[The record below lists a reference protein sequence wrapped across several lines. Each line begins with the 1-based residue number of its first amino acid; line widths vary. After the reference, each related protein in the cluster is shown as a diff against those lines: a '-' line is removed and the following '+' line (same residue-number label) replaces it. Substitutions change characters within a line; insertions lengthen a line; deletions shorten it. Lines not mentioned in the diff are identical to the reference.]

1 MQLSEIL
8 DADLILFPLKAES
21 KEEVISTLIDVLYK
35 KGKISDPQLALKAV
49 LDREKLMSTGV
60 GRGVALPHG
69 KCANIEDVYVAVGVS
84 PVGIDFEAVD
94 EQPVHVFVLLVTP
107 ENFPSKHLK
116 LLSKFS
122 RMLNSAKCREEVLDA
137 TSPQEI
143 LEVLFKYDEL
153 V

>member
-1 MQLSEIL
+1 LSEIL

>member
-1 MQLSEIL
+1 MSEIL

>member
-122 RMLNSAKCREEVLDA
+122 RMLNSVKCREEVLNA
-137 TSPQEI
+137 TSAQEI

>member
-122 RMLNSAKCREEVLDA
+122 RMLNSAKCREEVLSA
-137 TSPQEI
+137 TSAQEI